1 MNLNIEITF
10 VKKCIKKEYQDR
22 LLFEL
27 QSKKHREKAISRFCH
42 SAETIL
48 KNGFEKCTISDLQEY
63 FDTDKEAI
71 NYYIISSDLND
82 GNTLDAKDLVE
93 YCKTSFMAV
102 IAISSKIVVVKE
114 EFEGMSPF
122 VYINKNI

>member
-63 FDTDKEAI
+63 LDTDKEAI

-82 GNTLDAKDLVE
+82 GNTLDSKDLVE

>member
-1 MNLNIEITF
+1 MNLSIETAF
-10 VKKCIKKEYQDR
+10 VQKCIKKEYQDR

-27 QSKKHREKAISRFCH
+27 HSKKHREKAISRFSH

-48 KNGFEKCTISDLQEY
+48 KKDFEKCTISDLQKY

-71 NYYIISSDLND
+71 SYYIISSDLND
-82 GNTLDAKDLVE
+82 GNTLDTKEVAE
-93 YCKTSFMAV
+93 YCQTSFMAV

-114 EFEGMSPF
+114 ESEGKSPF
-122 VYINKNI
+122 VYIHKNI